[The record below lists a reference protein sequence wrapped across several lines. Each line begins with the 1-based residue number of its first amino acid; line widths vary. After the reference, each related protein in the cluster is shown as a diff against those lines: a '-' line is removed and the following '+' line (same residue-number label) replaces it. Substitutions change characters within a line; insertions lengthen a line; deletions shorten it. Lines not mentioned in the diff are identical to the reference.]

1 MSFGMMIEIDSINHN
16 QMKKLLLLTAAVITT
31 LSTLQAQGIK
41 FGVKLGANLNKVTGQ
56 SFKDGY
62 DLGYHVGAFSEI
74 GLTKNFGIQ
83 PEVLFNQ
90 VNTKRATGFNQIY
103 NQNNMNPSD
112 IDLKYL
118 SIPVLLKY
126 NVSPFL
132 SLNLGPQFGILIN
145 DKENLL
151 DNGKAAFKGGDFS
164 AVAGATVNVS
174 SFRIYGRYN
183 IGLNNLNDIDNKEEW
198 KSQQIQLGLGL
209 SF

>member
-151 DNGKAAFKGGDFS
+151 DNGKAAFKGGDLS